1 MARITFTDAI
11 GRVDFTNGYDT
22 FAQGVA
28 SRFGN
33 WTPFQRPIGAAATSL
48 GTGARSLFRFRT
60 DYGASFEMTE
70 IPALN
75 LAAALRLQAH
85 LLDGGTVQ
93 VVTDDAL
100 GRVYD
105 TCCLAPDADVGLS
118 LADRTDLVYTMTFTL
133 VNLGGTPMLC
143 DYSPIIGPSG
153 ILFAW
158 QASDAVAAG
167 TFARTGTATFVTRG

>member
-1 MARITFTDAI
+1 LARITFTDAL

-22 FAQGVA
+22 LAQGVA

-33 WTPFQRPIGAAATSL
+33 WTPFQRPVGAVATGL
-48 GTGARSLFRFRT
+48 GTGARAMFRFRT

-93 VVTDDAL
+93 VVTDDAF
-100 GRVYD
+100 GRVYN
-105 TCCLAPDADVGLS
+105 TCCLAPDADVGVT
-118 LADRTDLVYTMTFTL
+118 LADRSDLVYTMTFTL
-133 VNLGGTPMLC
+133 INLDATPMLC
-143 DYSPIIGPSG
+143 DYSPSIGPNS

-158 QASDAVAAG
+158 QVSNAIPAA
-167 TFARTGTATFVTRG
+167 TFSRTGPATFVTRA